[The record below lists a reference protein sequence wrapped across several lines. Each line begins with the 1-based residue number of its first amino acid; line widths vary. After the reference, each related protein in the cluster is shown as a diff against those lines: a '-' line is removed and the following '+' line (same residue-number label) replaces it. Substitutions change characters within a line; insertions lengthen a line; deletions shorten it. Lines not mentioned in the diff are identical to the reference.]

1 MKTRNLCL
9 TVSIT
14 AAGVVIMV
22 AALGPASILGQTT
35 TVRTPWGDPD
45 LQGIWGNP
53 YVMPLERP
61 KQFGTREFLT
71 KEEIAAE
78 ERRLRELAKG
88 PGRDNRDGTG
98 TEKDVARAYN
108 EHWFGDPSLLRSTRT
123 SMIIDPPDGRIPP
136 LTAAAQQRIAAK
148 KEYLAA
154 LLQGTSGGKPGPISP
169 RRNEPP
175 PDYNLD
181 RMNRS
186 DGPEDRGGPERCF
199 GTNMPVLLQSD
210 RKSTRLNSSHD
221 QISYAVFCLK

>member
-14 AAGVVIMV
+14 AAGVVIMI

-78 ERRLRELAKG
+78 DGRLRELAKG
-88 PGRDNRDGTG
+88 PGRDNRDRTG
-98 TEKDVARAYN
+98 TEKDVAGAYN
-108 EHWFGDPSLLRSTRT
+108 EHWLGAPSLLT
-123 SMIIDPPDGRIPP
+123 SAGASIIIDAPYWRLPP
-136 LTAAAQQRIAAK
+136 LT
-148 KEYLAA
+148 
-154 LLQGTSGGKPGPISP
+154 
-169 RRNEPP
+169 
-175 PDYNLD
+175 
-181 RMNRS
+181 
-186 DGPEDRGGPERCF
+186 
-199 GTNMPVLLQSD
+199 
-210 RKSTRLNSSHD
+210 
-221 QISYAVFCLK
+221 